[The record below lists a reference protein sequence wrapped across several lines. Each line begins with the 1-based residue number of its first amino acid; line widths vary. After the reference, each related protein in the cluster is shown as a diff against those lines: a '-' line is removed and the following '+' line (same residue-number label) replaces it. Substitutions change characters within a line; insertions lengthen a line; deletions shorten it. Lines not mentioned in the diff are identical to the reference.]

1 VPASRQP
8 SGVAASE
15 AMGPRPPSKRSTTCG
30 HRQGVRVGDE
40 GGGQQQHEERFLPLL
55 LRADAG
61 LAARMAA
68 KEAARVPGRTPPH
81 SRPPPAASAS
91 SEARPSRW
99 CRPPAAG
106 GRRGWGTGRPA
117 ARACLQRVSGACGC
131 GCGCGVGK
139 GGGER
144 RRKWGR
150 KSCRPALPPAPLRR
164 LLPAA
169 STQAGQPPTR
179 HSRPA
184 LRSARRRLPA
194 LRPRYKGGRTCG
206 GQAPPVD
213 GVQVQGQV
221 GVGVGHQ
228 RSCRRGNT
236 DRNRAREEP
245 GKRVLR
251 ELRTEGR
258 RHGRVQLKS
267 RLSRGTRAAA
277 QPTGSGGAARAH
289 PAAGTGRAARG
300 ARRAAAPGCA
310 GAARCAGCAGGGF
323 RRRRRWPPDPARG
336 WEGWREEREQVIQQ
350 SNVG

>member
-139 GGGER
+139 GGGEGGGSAGGSGEEKVAGRPCRQPLCAGSCLQQARRQASR
-144 RRKWGR
+144 RRATAGR
-150 KSCRPALPPAPLRR
+150 RCAARAGASLRCAPATKVAAPAE
-164 LLPAA
+164 
-169 STQAGQPPTR
+169 
-179 HSRPA
+179 
-184 LRSARRRLPA
+184 ARRRPLMVY
-194 LRPRYKGGRTCG
+194 RC
-206 GQAPPVD
+206 
-213 GVQVQGQV
+213 
-221 GVGVGHQ
+221 
-228 RSCRRGNT
+228 
-236 DRNRAREEP
+236 RARSVWEWATSAPAGGETQI
-245 GKRVLR
+245 G
-251 ELRTEGR
+251 TERGR
-258 RHGRVQLKS
+258 
-267 RLSRGTRAAA
+267 SRG
-277 QPTGSGGAARAH
+277 SEF
-289 PAAGTGRAARG
+289 
-300 ARRAAAPGCA
+300 CA
-310 GAARCAGCAGGGF
+310 
-323 RRRRRWPPDPARG
+323 
-336 WEGWREEREQVIQQ
+336 
-350 SNVG
+350 S